1 MVNVGFKP
9 PTCKIPKDRKEMK
22 KRIWVFCLIFL
33 TFTTGFAKADT
44 HIVANM
50 PIPDRF
56 RSIFEVC
63 GVQSEEELFEKW
75 AHIVTIYDDKRA
87 KLYPDWCKD
96 DPIQIRYGGTTKE
109 LIADKKWSLAIV
121 SSRDVDLQA
130 LADKKQ
136 MDFFETVGWLNASL
150 SGYRQ
155 CLLPEALFA
164 QLPNKNK
171 PFLYDVHYFDYNMQT
186 DDATILI
193 VRHGKR
199 EESRWAEVI
208 LDARPADM
216 VRELEGIY
224 RAKFWTVDELVE
236 RPEDWDT
243 ALLDL
248 PAHSG
253 QFAEELQ
260 RLDEAGLLCDLSQ
273 NAYLASRTD
282 QTFNDCRMLPRG
294 VFSEDSRMVAV
305 PYYPSY
311 DYVTDEREH
320 LFIVNQKSAFVEKAL
335 NYGELLLKMT
345 DYDWSGG
352 GDPTLEQ
359 ARSWYEEAC
368 SR

>member
-1 MVNVGFKP
+1 
-9 PTCKIPKDRKEMK
+9 MK
-22 KRIWVFCLIFL
+22 KRIWIFCLIFL

-75 AHIVTIYDDKRA
+75 VHAVTMYYDDERA
-87 KLYPDWCKD
+87 KRYPDWCKD

-130 LADKKQ
+130 LADKQ
-136 MDFFETVGWLNASL
+136 QIDCFETGAWMAISTA
-150 SGYRQ
+150 GYRH
-155 CLLPEALFA
+155 CLLPEALFV
-164 QLPNKNK
+164 QIPNTNTTK
-171 PFLYDVHYFDYNMQT
+171 PVPVIYTVNYFDYDEQAN
-186 DDATILI
+186 DATLLI
-193 VRHGKR
+193 ARYG
-199 EESRWAEVI
+199 EMLDENRWMEVI

-216 VRELEGIY
+216 VRKLEGIY
-224 RAKFWTVDELVE
+224 RAKFWTVDELIE

-248 PAHSG
+248 PIPDG
-253 QFAEELQ
+253 QPSEELK

-273 NAYLASRTD
+273 NAYLSSRMD
-282 QTFNDCRMLPRG
+282 QNFRYCRPLPRG
-294 VFSEDSRMVAV
+294 SFTEDGRMIAV
-305 PYYPSY
+305 PCSPYY
-311 DYVTDEREH
+311 DYEKREEEH
-320 LFIVNQKSAFVEKAL
+320 LLIVNQKSPYIEKAL
-335 NYGELLLKMT
+335 AYGELVLKMT
-345 DYDWSGG
+345 DCFWGEGKYI
-352 GDPTLEQ
+352 TIEE

-368 SR
+368 DR